1 MRTKNIYGVIAALLL
16 TCVACDKEFL
26 DNAPIVGTTEGNFYR
41 TEADAIAA
49 VNAAYA
55 SLQFQMSPAGHFR
68 WFWGDIMSDDSEKGG
83 SGDNDVNDL
92 LQLETFAGPTGTD
105 LLESEWGADYEG
117 IYRANV
123 VLEKVPAIE
132 MDAALKARILAEA
145 RFIRAWNFYNLVT
158 IFGGVPLADHVLAP
172 SEYYM
177 PRASADQVWDLIE
190 QDLITASAD
199 LWTRSEYPQ
208 SELGRITTGAA
219 QALLVKTYLW
229 REKWNEAKMTAEA
242 IIQSGEYQLVAD
254 YADIFPLYGENNEE
268 SVFEIQY
275 MNASGGNWGY
285 NNANEGSFTNVFTR
299 ARGQFAGYGFNIPT
313 QDFVDEFFAEG
324 FEDPRLKS
332 TVFRVGEEMGDR
344 GTFTI
349 DATGGFPYL
358 YYPKKYFNNLTED
371 APFGDPN
378 PNGGSNDRV
387 IRYADVLLMHAEAS
401 YHTGDENGARNSL
414 NQVRARVQIPEITAS
429 GNALLEAIYRER
441 RIELGL
447 EAHRFFDLVR
457 TGRAAQELAPLGFKP
472 GINEVFPIPSSQ
484 IQATNGAI
492 MQNNGY

>member
-1 MRTKNIYGVIAALLL
+1 MVVL
-16 TCVACDKEFL
+16 TAFAWTSCEKDFL
-26 DNAPIVGTTEGNFYR
+26 EKAPIVGVTEENFYR

-49 VNAAYA
+49 INAAYA
-55 SLQFQMSPAGHFR
+55 SLQFQLSPAGHFR

-92 LQLETFAGPTGTD
+92 LQLETFKGPVNTD
-105 LLESEWGADYEG
+105 LLESEWGANYEG

-123 VLEKVPAIE
+123 VLEKVPPIE
-132 MDAALKARILAEA
+132 MNEDLKARILGEA
-145 RFIRAWNFYNLVT
+145 KFIRAWNFYNLV
-158 IFGGVPLADHVLAP
+158 IMFGGVPLADHVLAP
-172 SEYYM
+172 SEYNM
-177 PRASADQVWDLIE
+177 PRASADEVWALIE
-190 QDLITASAD
+190 QDLTEAAAV
-199 LWTRSEYPQ
+199 LWKRSEYPQ
-208 SELGRITTGAA
+208 QDLGRITQGAA

-229 REKWNEAKMTAEA
+229 RQMWADAKAVAEA

-268 SVFEIQY
+268 SIFEIQY
-275 MNASGGNWGY
+275 MNASGGNWGD

-332 TVFRVGEEMGDR
+332 TVFRVGDEMGDR

-349 DATGGFPYL
+349 DATGGFPHL
-358 YYPKKYFNNLTED
+358 YYPKKYFSNKSED

-387 IRYADVLLMHAEAS
+387 IRYADVLLMHAEAA
-401 YHTGDENGARNSL
+401 YHTGDETAARNSL
-414 NQVRARVQIPEITAS
+414 NTVRDRVQIPHIGLS
-429 GNALLEAIYRER
+429 GPALLEAIYRER

-457 TGRAAQELAPLGFKP
+457 TGRAASELGSLGFVA
-472 GINEVFPIPSSQ
+472 GIHEIFPIPASQ
-484 IQATNGAI
+484 IQATNGALL
-492 MQNNGY
+492 QNPGY